1 MTAELIA
8 LLVPEAI
15 NLVKSGVQATQAK
28 KLEQQYKRPNYDISS
43 GYEGAL
49 NVSKEM
55 ASNSNIPGF
64 ENIMREIRDS
74 GADAAYRATELG
86 DPNGAVYSAGLNQE
100 NIADLMAKIGVSGAQ
115 LQNQNKQNYVQQLGL
130 YGAKQDTAFQIN
142 EMAPYEAAKAAEA
155 ALRGAAFKNLESGV
169 QGITNAYMMDK
180 QVLNPGEYGKT
191 KQPKYSTTGING
203 NVSPTYNTPFDIE
216 AAINDVKNTSY
227 GYND

>member
-130 YGAKQDTAFQIN
+130 YGAKQDAAFKIN

-169 QGITNAYMMDK
+169 QGITNAYMRDK

-227 GYND
+227 GYKD

>member
-130 YGAKQDTAFQIN
+130 YGAKQDKQFQIN

-169 QGITNAYMMDK
+169 NGGLNAYFTDK
-180 QVLNPGEYGKT
+180 MILNPDEYKT
-191 KQPKYSTTGING
+191 SASDKPSRWDAVNKKNG
-203 NVSPTYNTPFDIE
+203 NYDYSKEIGAGLDV
-216 AAINDVKNTSY
+216 AALIT
-227 GYND
+227 G